1 MDEPHY
7 LQLRSIAQRL
17 IAAESKRCTLTA
29 TGLVHELY
37 LKMQRWS
44 ERQGAV
50 IPGQFPYAT
59 RIMKQILIDRAR
71 SRIARDR
78 AERTA
83 LEPRRATTYPLR
95 DPGRAAYRLVAL
107 EHAIL
112 LLEQDLPQMAALVRL
127 HCLDDLSL
135 EEAAG
140 RLGISRATA
149 YRHWSFCKAWIASHL
164 LGEFSEESESS
175 QSPLRSPLHQQ
186 DETNSYSG
194 SHKSA
199 ESFGRSP
206 QDSR

>member
-44 ERQGAV
+44 ERQGTA

-78 AERTA
+78 AERTS
-83 LEPRRATTYPLR
+83 LEPLNSTSYPLR
-95 DPGRAAYRLVAL
+95 DPSRAAYRLVAL

-112 LLEQDLPQMAALVRL
+112 LLEQELPQMAELVRL

-149 YRHWSFCKAWIASHL
+149 YRHWAFCKAWIASHL
-164 LGEFSEESESS
+164 LGQFPEEPASS
-175 QSPLRSPLHQQ
+175 PAPPRSPLHLQN
-186 DETNSYSG
+186 ETESYSG
-194 SHKSA
+194 SHSSA
-199 ESFGRSP
+199 ESVGASP
-206 QDSR
+206 RDSV